1 LLTVPEKNFMK
12 LFRRIPLRFGVISKY
27 RLKQVLGIALTWT
40 IIDTGVYL
48 FKFYRDRIYYATQPF
63 DMHSSMVLLLR
74 SGLIFLICLVMAWL
88 LIYQLKHFV
97 RNLPLWFGLLLK
109 SIVLVTAAFLLNFI
123 LHFTYIW
130 LIEKE
135 PLTTDLGYSYYRIF
149 QASRFLSQWIRWL
162 ITFLVTILIIEVNEK
177 YSPGVFLD
185 ILVGRYLT
193 PKNEKRTIMFIDLVD
208 STAIAEQLGH
218 KKYFRFIRDFIYFI
232 SVALLE
238 NDGQIYQYVGD
249 EVVVSWIVKKR
260 NANRKCLQALLDC
273 KRILQRNKNYFKKQY
288 GVTPE
293 FRAGIHTG
301 EITIGEIGVIKKDL
315 AMSGDIMNTAA
326 RLRSATSEL
335 NQKVI
340 ISKDFAS
347 QTNLKNWQTVN
358 LGLIDLKGKE
368 SAMELYG
375 LKL

>member
-1 LLTVPEKNFMK
+1 MKFFSRTVV
-12 LFRRIPLRFGVISKY
+12 RFGVISKY
-27 RLKQVLGIALTWT
+27 RLKQVLIIALIWT

-48 FKFYRDRIYYATQPF
+48 FKFYRDRIYYASQPF

-88 LIYQLKHFV
+88 LTYKLKHFV
-97 RNLPLWFGLLLK
+97 RNLPLWLSLLIK
-109 SIVLVTAAFLLNFI
+109 SIILVGAAFLLNFV

-135 PLTTDLGYSYYRIF
+135 PITTELGRSYYKIF
-149 QASRFLSQWIRWL
+149 QASLFFSQIIRWL
-162 ITFLVTILIIEVNEK
+162 ITFLFTILLIEVNEK
-177 YSPGVFLD
+177 YSPGVFFD
-185 ILVGRYLT
+185 ILLGRYLT
-193 PKNEKRTIMFIDLVD
+193 PKNEKRTVMFIDLID
-208 STAIAEQLGH
+208 STTIAEHLGH
-218 KKYFRFIRDFIYFI
+218 KKYFSFIRDFIYFI

-249 EVVVSWIVKKR
+249 EVVVSWTVKKR

-273 KRILQRNKNYFKKQY
+273 KRILKRNQNYFKRQY
-288 GVTPE
+288 GVIPD

-315 AMSGDIMNTAA
+315 AMSGDTMNTAA

-347 QTNLKNWQTVN
+347 QTNLKNWQTEN
-358 LGLIDLKGKE
+358 LGLVDLKGKE

>member
-1 LLTVPEKNFMK
+1 MEPFEHINVRQGF
-12 LFRRIPLRFGVISKY
+12 ISKY
-27 RLKQVLGIALTWT
+27 RTKQVLVIALLWT
-40 IIDTGVYL
+40 LIDTAVYL
-48 FKFYRDRIYYATQPF
+48 FRFYRDHIDEAELPF
-63 DMHSSMVLLLR
+63 AMQAWVVLLLR
-74 SGLIFLICLVMAWL
+74 FGLIFFICLAMAYL
-88 LIYQLKHFV
+88 LIYQLKHFI
-97 RNLPLWFGLLLK
+97 RNLPLWLGLLIK
-109 SIVLVTAAFLLNFI
+109 SVILVAAAFLLNFI

-130 LIEKE
+130 LIEKKT
-135 PLTTDLGYSYYRIF
+135 LTPELGISYYRIF
-149 QASRFLSQWIRWL
+149 QTSLFVSQIFRWL
-162 ITFLVTILIIEVNEK
+162 VVFLITILLIEVNEK
-177 YSPGVFLD
+177 YSPGVFFD
-185 ILVGRYLT
+185 ILAGRYIT
-193 PKNEKRTIMFIDLVD
+193 PKIEKRTVMFIDLVD

-232 SVALLE
+232 SIALLE

-273 KRILQRNKNYFKKQY
+273 RRMLQRNRNYFKKQY
-288 GVTPE
+288 GIVPE

-315 AMSGDIMNTAA
+315 AMSGDTMNTAA

-340 ISKDFAS
+340 ISKDFYA
-347 QTNLKNWQTVN
+347 QTNLKNWQPIS
-358 LGLIDLKGKE
+358 LGLVDLKGKE
-368 SAMELYG
+368 SAMELYA

>member
-1 LLTVPEKNFMK
+1 MK
-12 LFRRIPLRFGVISKY
+12 PFGRIIVRIGVISKY
-27 RLKQVLGIALTWT
+27 RIKQVLVIALLWT

-48 FKFYRDRIYYATQPF
+48 YKFYHDHIDEAVRPY
-63 DMHSSMVLLLR
+63 DMHSWAVLGLR
-74 SGLIFLICLVMAWL
+74 SGLIFCICLVMAYL
-88 LIYQLKHFV
+88 LTYQLKHLV
-97 RNLPLWFGLLLK
+97 RNLPLWLSLLIK
-109 SIVLVTAAFLLNFI
+109 SIIMVAAAFLLNYI

-135 PLTTDLGYSYYRIF
+135 PLTTELGQSYYKIF
-149 QASRFLSQWIRWL
+149 QTSLFVSQMIRWL
-162 ITFLVTILIIEVNEK
+162 IIFLFTILIIEVNEK
-177 YSPGVFLD
+177 YSPGVFFD
-185 ILVGRYLT
+185 ILAGRYIS
-193 PKNEKRTIMFIDLVD
+193 PKNEKRTVMFIDLVD

-249 EVVVSWIVKKR
+249 EVVVSWVVKKP

-288 GVTPE
+288 DVVPE

-301 EITIGEIGVIKKDL
+301 EVTIGEIGVIKKDL
-315 AMSGDIMNTAA
+315 AMSGDTMNTAA

-335 NQKVI
+335 DQKVI
-340 ISKDFAS
+340 ISKDFAA
-347 QTNLKNWQTVN
+347 QTNLKNWDAIN

-368 SAMELYG
+368 SAMELFA
-375 LKL
+375 LKF

>member
-1 LLTVPEKNFMK
+1 MTND
-12 LFRRIPLRFGVISKY
+12 RRKILRRGVISKY
-27 RLKQVLGIALTWT
+27 RIKLVLMIAFFWT

-48 FKFYRDRIYYATQPF
+48 FKFYRDRIDLAEHPF
-63 DMHSSMVLLLR
+63 DMHSSVVLLLR
-74 SGLIFLICLVMAWL
+74 SALIFFICLAMAYL
-88 LIYQLKHFV
+88 LIYQLRHLV

-109 SIVLVTAAFLLNFI
+109 ITVLVAAAFLLNFI

-135 PLTTDLGYSYYRIF
+135 PLTTELGHSYYRIF
-149 QASRFLSQWIRWL
+149 QTSLFVSQMFRWL
-162 ITFLVTILIIEVNEK
+162 IVFLITILIIEVNEK
-177 YSPGVFLD
+177 YSPGVFFS
-185 ILVGRYLT
+185 ILAGRYIT
-193 PKNEKRTIMFIDLVD
+193 PKIERRTVMFIDLVD
-208 STAIAEQLGH
+208 STTIAEQLGH

-232 SVALLE
+232 SLALLE
-238 NDGQIYQYVGD
+238 NEGQIYQYVGD
-249 EVVVSWIVKKR
+249 EVVASWIVKKP

-288 GVTPE
+288 GVIPE

-315 AMSGDIMNTAA
+315 AMSGDTMNTAA

-347 QTNLKNWQTVN
+347 QSNLKNWESVN

-368 SAMELYG
+368 SAMELYA

>member
-1 LLTVPEKNFMK
+1 MK
-12 LFRRIPLRFGVISKY
+12 FLRGIAAKMGVLSKY
-27 RLKQVLGIALTWT
+27 RMKQVLAIAIVWT
-40 IIDTGVYL
+40 IIDTAVYL
-48 FKFYRDRIYYATQPF
+48 FKFYRDRIDQASHPF

-88 LIYQLKHFV
+88 LTNQLKHLV
-97 RNLPLWFGLLLK
+97 RNLPLWLSLITK
-109 SIVLVTAAFLLNFI
+109 SIILVGSAFLLNFL

-135 PLTTDLGYSYYRIF
+135 PITTELGRSYYRIYQTSLF
-149 QASRFLSQWIRWL
+149 VSQMIRWL

-185 ILVGRYLT
+185 ILLGRYLN
-193 PKNEKRTIMFIDLVD
+193 PKIEKRTVMFIDLVD

-249 EVVVSWIVKKR
+249 EVVVSWVVKKQ

-273 KRILQRNKNYFKKQY
+273 KRVIQRNKNYFQRQY
-288 GVTPE
+288 GIIPE

-335 NQKVI
+335 NEKVI
-340 ISKDFAS
+340 ISKEFAS
-347 QTNLKNWQTVN
+347 QTNLKNWEAVN

-368 SAMELYG
+368 SAMEVYA
-375 LKL
+375 LKI